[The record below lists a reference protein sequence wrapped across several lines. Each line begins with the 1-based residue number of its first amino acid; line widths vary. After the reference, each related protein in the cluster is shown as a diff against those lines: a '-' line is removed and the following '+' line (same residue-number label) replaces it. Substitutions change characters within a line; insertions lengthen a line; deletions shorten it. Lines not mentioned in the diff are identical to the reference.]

1 MLDAGEGNPLSKV
14 PTWFLLGVVAVGSA
28 VGISFL
34 TMGKKTVIEVELSN
48 KTMRPAIGEKQTRF
62 VVDPSWL
69 TERRKNAVV
78 AFAPPGGEGLQI
90 ARVVAL
96 PGDRIKVIKHRAHV
110 NGKPLRSTSRR
121 APEESVP
128 EFICPAGCVYVLIDN
143 SASTLTTKDSIDFG
157 PLPIWRVAGSI

>member
-1 MLDAGEGNPLSKV
+1 LSKV

-62 VVDPSWL
+62 TVDPSWL

-78 AFAPPGGEGLQI
+78 AFTPPGGGKLQI

-96 PGDRIKVIKHRAHV
+96 PGDRIKVIKRRLHV
-110 NGKPLRSTSRR
+110 NGRPLKSTNRK

-128 EFICPAGCVYVLIDN
+128 EFICPAGCVYVIIDKGGGR
-143 SASTLTTKDSIDFG
+143 TTTKDSIDFG
-157 PLPIWRVAGSI
+157 PLPVWRVVGSI